1 MTNPQ
6 EHLSTDLAAWTR
18 SDRYHNDRLIG
29 PPDPVLLHAL
39 NADVP
44 KASVSEAQGKFLQL
58 VARSINAVRILEVGT
73 LAGYSTIWLGR
84 ALPDN
89 GRLVSL
95 ELDENHAQTARESIR
110 LAGLESKVAVVLGPA
125 IHSLT
130 AMQPDPPFDFVFI
143 DADKQSNLD
152 YFIEAKRLIRPGG
165 VIIVDNVVRNGLVSD
180 PEVTNP
186 PVEGVRRLLEYLKD
200 DRTVDATTISTVGEK
215 GYDGFIYAIR
225 L

>member
-1 MTNPQ
+1 MISQ
-6 EHLSTDLAAWTR
+6 QHISTDLATWTR

-29 PPDPVLLHAL
+29 RSDPILLHAL

-44 KASVSEAQGKFLQL
+44 NISVTEAQGKFLQL
-58 VARSINAVRILEVGT
+58 VARSIKAVRILEVGT
-73 LAGYSTIWLGR
+73 LAGYSAIWLGR

-89 GRLVSL
+89 GRLVTL
-95 ELDENHAQTARESIR
+95 ELNEKHAQIARENIQ
-110 LAGLESKVAVVLGPA
+110 LAGLGSKVDIIVGPA
-125 IHSLT
+125 IDSLT
-130 AMQPDPPFDFVFI
+130 KMQPDTPFDFIFI
-143 DADKQSNLD
+143 DADKPGNLD

-180 PEVTNP
+180 PEVITP
-186 PVEGVRRLLEYLKD
+186 PIEGVRRLLDYLKD

-215 GYDGFIYAIR
+215 GYDGFIYALR